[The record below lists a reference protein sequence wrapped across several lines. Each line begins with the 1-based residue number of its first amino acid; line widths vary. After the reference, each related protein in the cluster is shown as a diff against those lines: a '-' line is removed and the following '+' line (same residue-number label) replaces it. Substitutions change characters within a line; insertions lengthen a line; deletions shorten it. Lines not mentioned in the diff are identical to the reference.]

1 MYGGVNKLRGW
12 LNLRYFGS
20 ITCNPIIY
28 IMKNIRHIVLVIVV
42 FLAGAD
48 FAFAQKLPGLDPSPA
63 DIAYLRENGRRSTA
77 VAKVIYG
84 RPQKKGRTMLGGTE
98 AFGKVWRLGANETTE
113 IKLFRDVTFGDK
125 VVKAGTYSLY
135 AIPNA
140 AEWTIIFNSKL
151 DTWGAYEYEES
162 KDVVR
167 FNVSVGKADAE
178 VEALAIS
185 FDDPAG
191 TGKATMYIGW
201 ETTLVKIPV
210 KF

>member
-1 MYGGVNKLRGW
+1 
-12 LNLRYFGS
+12 
-20 ITCNPIIY
+20 
-28 IMKNIRHIVLVIVV
+28 MKNVRILFVVILSLIVSEI
-42 FLAGAD
+42 
-48 FAFAQKLPGLDPSPA
+48 AFAQKLPALDPSPA
-63 DIAYLRENGRRSTA
+63 DVAYLRENGRRSTA

-98 AFGKVWRLGANETTE
+98 PFGKVWRLGANETTE

-140 AEWTIIFNSKL
+140 TEWTIIFNSKL
-151 DTWGAYEYEES
+151 DTWGAYEYEEG

-167 FNVSVGKADAE
+167 FNVPVGKTDAE

-191 TGKATMYIGW
+191 TGKSTMYIGW

>member
-1 MYGGVNKLRGW
+1 
-12 LNLRYFGS
+12 
-20 ITCNPIIY
+20 
-28 IMKNIRHIVLVIVV
+28 MKNIRNLMLILVIILCGTD
-42 FLAGAD
+42 LAL
-48 FAFAQKLPGLDPSPA
+48 AQKLPGLDSSPA

-77 VAKVIYG
+77 VAKIIYG

-98 AFGKVWRLGANETTE
+98 PFGKVWRLGANETTE

-140 AEWTIIFNSKL
+140 TEWTIIFNSKL
-151 DTWGAYEYEES
+151 DTWGAYEYDES

-167 FNVSVGKADAE
+167 FSVLVEKPAAE
-178 VEALAIS
+178 LEAFSIS
-185 FDDPAG
+185 FDEANG
-191 TGKATMYIGW
+191 TGKSNLNIGW

>member
-1 MYGGVNKLRGW
+1 
-12 LNLRYFGS
+12 
-20 ITCNPIIY
+20 
-28 IMKNIRHIVLVIVV
+28 MKNMKVL
-42 FLAGAD
+42 FLLIFSILLSEAAV
-48 FAFAQKLPGLDPSPA
+48 AQKFPPLDSSPS
-63 DIAYLRENGRRSTA
+63 DVAYLRENGRKSA
-77 VAKVIYG
+77 PVAKVVYG

-140 AEWTIIFNSKL
+140 TEWTIIFNSKL
-151 DTWGAYEYEES
+151 DTWGAYEYEEG

-167 FNVSVGKADAE
+167 FNVPAGKTDAE
-178 VEALAIS
+178 VEAFTIL
-185 FDDPAG
+185 FDEANG
-191 TGKATMYIGW
+191 SGKSTMNIGW
-201 ETTLVKIPV
+201 ENTLVKVPV

>member
-1 MYGGVNKLRGW
+1 ML
-12 LNLRYFGS
+12 
-20 ITCNPIIY
+20 
-28 IMKNIRHIVLVIVV
+28 MKNIRNLILLLAVVL
-42 FLAGAD
+42 FGAD
-48 FAFAQKLPGLDPSPA
+48 MAHAQKLPALDASPA
-63 DIAYLRENGRRSTA
+63 DIAYLRENGRRSAA

-84 RPQKKGRTMLGGTE
+84 RPQKKGRTMLGDTE
-98 AFGKVWRLGANETTE
+98 PFGKVWRLGANETTE

-140 AEWTIIFNSKL
+140 TEWIIIFNSKL
-151 DTWGAYEYEES
+151 DTWGAYEYDET

-167 FNVSVGKADAE
+167 FNVPVGKSEAE

-185 FDDPAG
+185 FDETNG
-191 TGKATMYIGW
+191 TGKSNLNIGW
-201 ETTLVKIPV
+201 ETTLVKVPV